1 MKYTETFEA
10 TIATREDYVAGF
22 QRVIRQR
29 QAEVKAERDEYAT
42 RLFTDGDACRSDFKK
57 MLGWPLVGFDGA
69 EMPEPKSE
77 LISNEDGYDVYRMH
91 FEVLEGFTVSGIL
104 FKLRTEEK
112 RPMIIAQHGGEG
124 TPEVICGLNNGDT
137 ENYNDMVQRVM
148 ARGTHIFAPQLL
160 LWRNAFGVPYKRG
173 EIDAALKNLGG
184 SITALEVFA
193 ITRIIDYFEAQEY
206 VKNFGMVGL
215 SYGGF
220 YTLFTTAIDTRIKSA
235 ISSSFFNSREEISW
249 VDWTWKDLLYR
260 FNDAEIAC
268 LCYPRKL
275 YIAIGAQDALFKVE
289 HGRKSFD
296 RIKEL
301 SASVGT
307 DWIRFDDFE
316 GVHEFVKTD
325 DFIDALIKDLNE

>member
-1 MKYTETFEA
+1 MIYRETFEKSVPA
-10 TIATREDYVAGF
+10 REDYVAGF
-22 QRVIRQR
+22 QRVIEQR
-29 QAEVKAERDEYAT
+29 HAEIKKERDEYAKK
-42 RLFTDGDACRSDFKK
+42 LFTDADACREDFKR
-57 MLGWPLVGFDGA
+57 MLGWPLVDFVGSD
-69 EMPEPKSE
+69 MPEPKSE
-77 LISNEDGYDVYRMH
+77 LIAREDGYDVYRMH
-91 FEVLEGFTVSGIL
+91 FEVLDGFTVSGIL
-104 FKLRTEEK
+104 LKLHGDGK
-112 RPMIIAQHGGEG
+112 RPMVICQHGGEG
-124 TPEVICGLNNGDT
+124 TPEVICGLLGDT

-173 EIDAALKNLGG
+173 EIDAQLKNVGG

-193 ITRIIDYFEAQEY
+193 ITRIIDYFEKQTF

-220 YTLFTTAIDTRIKSA
+220 YTLFTTAVEPRIKSA
-235 ISSSFFNSREEISW
+235 ISSSFFNSREAVSW
-249 VDWTWKDLLYR
+249 PDWTWKDLLFK

-275 YIAIGAQDALFKVE
+275 YIAVGAQDALFHVE
-289 HGRKSFD
+289 HARKSFE

-307 DWIRFDDFE
+307 DWVEFDDFE

-325 DFIDALIKDLNE
+325 GFIDALINDLNG

>member
-1 MKYTETFEA
+1 MNYRETFEA
-10 TIATREDYVAGF
+10 TVPTREDYVAGF
-22 QRVIRQR
+22 QRVIEKRQS
-29 QAEVKAERDEYAT
+29 EIEKERDKYVKK
-42 RLFTDGDACRSDFKK
+42 LFTDAEACREDFKK
-57 MLGWPLVGFDGA
+57 LLGWPLVDFESS
-69 EMPEPKSE
+69 EMPEPERE
-77 LISNEDGYDVYRMH
+77 LVSNEDGYDVYRMH

-104 FKLRTEEK
+104 LKLHGEGK
-112 RPMIIAQHGGEG
+112 RPMVICQHGGEG
-124 TPEVICGLNNGDT
+124 TPEVICGLLGDT

-160 LWRNAFGVPYKRG
+160 LWRNAFGVPYKRT
-173 EIDAALKNLGG
+173 EIDGQLKNVGG

-193 ITRIIDYFEAQEY
+193 ITRIIDYFEKQDY

-220 YTLFTTAIDTRIKSA
+220 YTLFTTAVEPRIKSA
-235 ISSSFFNSREEISW
+235 ISSSFFNSREAISW
-249 VDWTWKDLLYR
+249 PDWTWKDLLFK

-275 YIAIGAQDALFKVE
+275 YIAVGAQDALFHVE
-289 HGRKSFD
+289 HARKSFE

-307 DWIRFDDFE
+307 YWVAFDDFE

-325 DFIDALIKDLNE
+325 GFIDALISDLNT

>member
-1 MKYTETFEA
+1 MNYRETFEA
-10 TIATREDYVAGF
+10 TVPTREDYVAGF
-22 QRVIRQR
+22 QRVIEKRHS
-29 QAEVKAERDEYAT
+29 EIEKERDKYVKK
-42 RLFTDGDACRSDFKK
+42 LFTDAEVCREDFKK
-57 MLGWPLVGFDGA
+57 LLGWPLVDFESS
-69 EMPEPKSE
+69 EMPEPERE
-77 LISNEDGYDVYRMH
+77 LVSNEDGYDVYRMH

-104 FKLRTEEK
+104 LKLHGEGK
-112 RPMIIAQHGGEG
+112 RPMVICQHGGEG
-124 TPEVICGLNNGDT
+124 TPEVICGLLGDT

-160 LWRNAFGVPYKRG
+160 LWRNAFGVPYKRS
-173 EIDAALKNLGG
+173 EIDGQLKNVGG

-193 ITRIIDYFEAQEY
+193 ITRIIDYFEKQDY

-220 YTLFTTAIDTRIKSA
+220 YTLFTTAVEPRIKSA
-235 ISSSFFNSREEISW
+235 ISSSFFNSREAISW
-249 VDWTWKDLLYR
+249 PDWTWKDLLFK

-275 YIAIGAQDALFKVE
+275 YIAVGAQDALFHVE
-289 HGRKSFD
+289 HARKSFE

-307 DWIRFDDFE
+307 DWVAFDDFE

-325 DFIDALIKDLNE
+325 GFIDALISDLNA

>member
-1 MKYTETFEA
+1 MNYRETFEA
-10 TIATREDYVAGF
+10 TVPTREDYVAGF
-22 QRVIRQR
+22 QRVIKKRQS
-29 QAEVKAERDEYAT
+29 EIEKERDKYVEK
-42 RLFTDGDACRSDFKK
+42 LFTDAEACREDFKK
-57 MLGWPLVGFDGA
+57 LLGWPLVDFESS
-69 EMPEPKSE
+69 EMPEPERE
-77 LISNEDGYDVYRMH
+77 LLSNEDGYDVYRMH

-104 FKLRTEEK
+104 LKLHGEGK
-112 RPMIIAQHGGEG
+112 RPMVICQHGGEG
-124 TPEVICGLNNGDT
+124 TPEVICGLLGDT

-160 LWRNAFGVPYKRG
+160 LWRNAFGVPYKRS
-173 EIDAALKNLGG
+173 EIDGQLKNVGG

-193 ITRIIDYFEAQEY
+193 ITRIIDYFEKQDY

-220 YTLFTTAIDTRIKSA
+220 YTLFTTAVEPRIKSA
-235 ISSSFFNSREEISW
+235 ISSSFFNSREAISW
-249 VDWTWKDLLYR
+249 PDWTWKDLLFK

-275 YIAIGAQDALFKVE
+275 YIAVGAQDALFHVE
-289 HGRKSFD
+289 HARKSFE

-307 DWIRFDDFE
+307 DWVAFDDFE

-325 DFIDALIKDLNE
+325 GFIDALISDLST